1 MEIFGNSCLPTFFFY
16 YLWQRISIKTI
27 TMKWIKFFLI
37 SVPLALILLT
47 TANTYFEIKRLIKW
61 VK

>member
-1 MEIFGNSCLPTFFFY
+1 M
-16 YLWQRISIKTI
+16 YLMNMKTI
-27 TMKWIKFFLI
+27 TMKYIKFFLI

-47 TANTYFEIKRLIKW
+47 TVNTYFEIKRLIKW